1 MAVSAQL
8 QCHASS
14 QRTSV
19 HNSRHPS
26 PESLPS
32 VIYHVTLCW
41 EHKSLKLKFDAFFFF
56 LSHQKI

>member
-41 EHKSLKLKFDAFFFF
+41 EHKSLKLKFDAFLFFF
-56 LSHQKI
+56 